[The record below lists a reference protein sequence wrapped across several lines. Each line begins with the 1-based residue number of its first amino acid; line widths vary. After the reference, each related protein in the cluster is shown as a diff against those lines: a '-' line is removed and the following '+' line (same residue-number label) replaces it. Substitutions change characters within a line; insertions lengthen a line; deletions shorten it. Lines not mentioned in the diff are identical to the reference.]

1 MSAKRPPPK
10 RMQRELVAECR
21 QLLVARFETNIEIVD
36 FLLNQFSGWDLED
49 IITIVEKELS
59 RR

>member
-1 MSAKRPPPK
+1 
-10 RMQRELVAECR
+10 MQRELVAECR